1 MLTGC
6 LVYFIYDLKIKKCL
20 KTPSG
25 NQKPKRYSQRQKGTA
40 KDKKVQPK
48 TKRYSQ
54 RQRKTMVYKT
64 SYRNFLIRII
74 EHSW

>member
-40 KDKKVQPK
+40 KGKEKLWS
-48 TKRYSQ
+48 TKHH
-54 RQRKTMVYKT
+54 TET
-64 SYRNFLIRII
+64 S
-74 EHSW
+74 